1 MNLKIEA
8 ALENYQ
14 VTNWRAQADASIEP
28 VVGSSSASFLVQAS
42 AWTRKGDALC
52 QHCQYW
58 DYKFCFLQAI

>member
-28 VVGSSSASFLVQAS
+28 VVGSSSASFLVLAS
-42 AWTRKGDALC
+42 AWTRKGS
-52 QHCQYW
+52 
-58 DYKFCFLQAI
+58 